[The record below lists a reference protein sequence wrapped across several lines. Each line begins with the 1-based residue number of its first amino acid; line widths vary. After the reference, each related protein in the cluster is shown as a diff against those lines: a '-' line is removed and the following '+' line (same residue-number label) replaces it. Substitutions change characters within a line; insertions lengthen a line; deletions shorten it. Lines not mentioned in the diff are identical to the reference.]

1 MKNFKKG
8 KIFLALVIM
17 CGALVFASCTKN
29 TRARAWGGEM
39 TISVPAGQKLVNV
52 TWKENDV
59 WILTRPMRTD
69 ESPETY
75 SFYEKSKWG
84 LMEGEIKLIESK

>member
-1 MKNFKKG
+1 MKRR
-8 KIFLALVIM
+8 KIFTILLIGCASF
-17 CGALVFASCTKN
+17 VFNSCTKN
-29 TRARAWGGEM
+29 QRARAWGGEM
-39 TISVPAGQKLVNV
+39 TITVPTGQKLVNV

-59 WILTRPMRTD
+59 WILTRPMRAD